1 MRSRCSAASI
11 RDHAWTQRNNPP
23 GPTSST
29 PSAPAASTR
38 CGASCWSIRS
48 GTTGIVSVLM
58 ISPELRSACRTSYT
72 ASRTVPSGGAGARSA
87 AGGRRSDRPLRV
99 RGPGPASAM
108 LMIRRERPPLPSRRE
123 PVMNFWDIILSIF
136 WFMLLFAWIWLLI
149 SIFADIFRD
158 HELSGWGKA
167 LWALFIIVIPWLG
180 ALVYLIAR
188 GRSMNERTL
197 AQAQRQDHAFRHYVQ
212 DAAGNQPSAADEI
225 AKLATLRDQGAISEQ
240 EFAHAKAK
248 LLGTPSNGAPV
259 PPNQAASVH

>member
-1 MRSRCSAASI
+1 MQLTNPAATIARMFSDTFTGI
-11 RDHAWTQRNNPP
+11 
-23 GPTSST
+23 
-29 PSAPAASTR
+29 APASVPMFIVFQIL
-38 CGASCWSIRS
+38 GAAL
-48 GTTGIVSVLM
+48 GAGLAVLVH
-58 ISPELRSACRTSYT
+58 PDTPGRRRRRRRPRGAVRSA
-72 ASRTVPSGGAGARSA
+72 SRNRPR
-87 AGGRRSDRPLRV
+87 DRPLRV
-99 RGPGPASAM
+99 RDPGPNSAT
-108 LMIRRERPPLPSRRE
+108 LTIHRGATAPAPRPE
-123 PVMNFWDIILSIF
+123 PAMNFWDIILSIF

-167 LWALFIIVIPWLG
+167 LWTLFIIVIPWLG

-197 AQAQRQDHAFRHYVQ
+197 AQAQRQDQAFRHYVQ

-248 LLGTPSNGAPV
+248 LLGTPSSGAPL
-259 PPNQAASVH
+259 PPNQAASVR